1 MKILEQNK
9 DWAILLKVEA
19 KYEHLYN
26 TFEHH
31 DDWVNFINDKMG
43 EIKLKNISIQRLV
56 DALENYYEG
65 IGSKEKLTEQL
76 RMLADKLENV

>member
-1 MKILEQNK
+1 
-9 DWAILLKVEA
+9 
-19 KYEHLYN
+19 
-26 TFEHH
+26 
-31 DDWVNFINDKMG
+31 MG